1 MLPFEL
7 AVSSKGHSIIECV
20 QFQFQPRHFKVVL
33 CLFVL
38 DSCVSRFTESKFG
51 TILIDG
57 SRYDHKG
64 SNTFLHFMSEPA
76 DVTIV

>member
-38 DSCVSRFTESKFG
+38 DSCVDSLNLNSERFSSTEVG
-51 TILIDG
+51 TTT
-57 SRYDHKG
+57 K
-64 SNTFLHFMSEPA
+64 A
-76 DVTIV
+76 VTLSCISCLNLQMLQSC